1 MIRGNQGKASH
12 DPGWNDPPL
21 FSYDASK
28 SGGQPKR
35 GHVLNKRVA
44 FPLGPKSE
52 STSKIPTSNPSHPL
66 TMPPLPPVSA
76 LPPSSSLPCSKPEE
90 APSNSGF
97 ELIPPPVLTL
107 KGGDGVLA
115 DQIHIGLM
123 VDHVSLCS
131 PWMAGRGG
139 GSDDPNPIVVA
150 MMMDLTTQTPCMS
163 LFFVTDGA
171 EFPRTGLYCE
181 TVSSSLYSL
190 NLIRKQ

>member
-1 MIRGNQGKASH
+1 MDKDSVDSAISSH

-52 STSKIPTSNPSHPL
+52 STSKIPTTNPSHPL

-90 APSNSGF
+90 APSNSGL
-97 ELIPPPVLTL
+97 ELIPPPVLSKQEGIQRVMENLTSVLESAPADIKVRL
-107 KGGDGVLA
+107 KGTSRNNL
-115 DQIHIGLM
+115 
-123 VDHVSLCS
+123 
-131 PWMAGRGG
+131 
-139 GSDDPNPIVVA
+139 
-150 MMMDLTTQTPCMS
+150 
-163 LFFVTDGA
+163 
-171 EFPRTGLYCE
+171 
-181 TVSSSLYSL
+181 SSNY
-190 NLIRKQ
+190 ITIF